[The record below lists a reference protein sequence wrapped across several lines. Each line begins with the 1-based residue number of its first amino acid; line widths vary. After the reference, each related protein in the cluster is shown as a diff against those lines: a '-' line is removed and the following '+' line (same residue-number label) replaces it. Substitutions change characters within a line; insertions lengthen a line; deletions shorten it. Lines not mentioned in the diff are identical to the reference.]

1 MKLLKRRL
9 GEIGQGRLV
18 GPDIERTTFED
29 LVEMLTDDY
38 KANQRRSFNRVIG
51 SVGHLQEFFGQA
63 RALEITSDRISLY
76 VKCRLEAGAT
86 NATINRELAALK
98 RMFRLGVQSRKV
110 AEVPYVPMLHERNTR
125 TGFFDRPQFETVL
138 GYLSEDLNRSCTRPT
153 LLAGV

>member
-1 MKLLKRRL
+1 MAKR
-9 GEIGQGRLV
+9 GRWKSHR
-18 GPDIERTTFED
+18 IEFR
-29 LVEMLTDDY
+29 Y
-38 KANQRRSFNRVIG
+38 
-51 SVGHLQEFFGQA
+51 
-63 RALEITSDRISLY
+63 TSNAAS
-76 VKCRLEAGAT
+76 KPGAT